1 MREIRL
7 TEKAI
12 ELGDRPR
19 VSRAVKKIWRK
30 DEYPAVVSDA
40 YGYSGIDY
48 DSALELC
55 REYVKSPEFAQL
67 NAAEKAA
74 AARGLGLLF
83 AESQEELEQLQWR
96 IRPPVNSGVGSTHDL
111 GIATTIPAE
120 TDDGLLLSGLA
131 MLDVARVDPKI
142 LPEYKKFGHKSLLDF
157 ANDLGALI
165 LNSEYNDVRRDISFR
180 DVSPVVYEPIPGV
193 ERKTYVSG
201 DGHGDFIA
209 RQTVGSSNMAL
220 SPTGRNVNFSP
231 LQETAYIKGYH
242 SVEPILLTACLAHAA
257 VVIPPKELPV
267 FITKVYD
274 KILAILEAQKNI
286 PIIPNFS
293 DFGETDNK
301 RYKHLLKDHL
311 RNRLPAKLSVIGGPG
326 TGFDLGTY
334 TFGDEL
340 HMRNFSINDT
350 SDFTSTPGSL
360 RISTQELP
368 DFIVAI
374 IGAAN
379 LALVRTDPKS
389 LVELVEVFKAHFN

>member
-7 TEKAI
+7 SEKAI
-12 ELGDRPR
+12 ELSDTPR
-19 VSRAVKKIWRK
+19 VSRAVRKIWRQ
-30 DEYPAVVSDA
+30 DEYPAVISDA

-67 NAAEKAA
+67 SAAEKAS

-83 AESQEELEQLQWR
+83 AESQEELEQLQWQ
-96 IRPPVNSGVGSTHDL
+96 IRPPANFGVESIHDL

-120 TDDGLLLSGLA
+120 SDDGLLLSGLA
-131 MLDVARVDPKI
+131 MLDVAAVDPKI
-142 LPEYKKFGHKSLLDF
+142 LPDYKKFGHKSLLDF
-157 ANDLGALI
+157 ANNLGALI
-165 LNSEYNDVRRDISFR
+165 LHSEYNDVRRDHSFK
-180 DVSPVVYEPIPGV
+180 DVTPVVFEPIPGL

-201 DGHGDFIA
+201 DAHGDFVA
-209 RQTVGSSNMAL
+209 RQTVGSNTKAL
-220 SPTGRNVNFSP
+220 SPTGRNVDFSP

-257 VVIPPKELPV
+257 VVIPPKELPD
-267 FITKVYD
+267 FITRLYD
-274 KILAILEAQKNI
+274 KILKIIEAQKNVPVI
-286 PIIPNFS
+286 PAFG

-311 RNRLPAKLSVIGGPG
+311 RNRLPAQLSVIGEPG
-326 TGFDLGTY
+326 TGFDLGSY

-368 DFIVAI
+368 DFIAAI

-389 LVELVEVFKAHFN
+389 LIELVEIFKAHFN